1 MNHNEKN
8 ILIVSCFG
16 HFMSHFNMLMFPAL
30 VMPLTA
36 KFGMDL
42 TAVLALSFW
51 MYLLFGLSALP
62 WGLLTDAVGAKPM
75 MLGFF
80 IGAGLCGLAAA
91 FYMDDPTLFAVSLAG
106 VGVFSGIYHPAGLGL
121 ISRGVSRMSM
131 GMGYNGMAG
140 NAGLAAAPVLTGVAN
155 YLFGAKAAYVCLGGL
170 NFAGAALILFL
181 RWDEPPPGA
190 VRTESHG
197 RRSLISGFVVLLVCM
212 MLGGVAYRGA
222 SVILPSYFEL
232 RNQTLF
238 DFFSRV
244 DWLPASRNVAATM
257 LASLV
262 FLVGIFGQY
271 LGGRAAERYEPRKM
285 YFLFHAL
292 ALPMALAVAFTT
304 DIPLF
309 FFAMAYMFFMLGMQP
324 IENTLVAY
332 LTPDKLRHSGF
343 GLKFIVTFG
352 VGSLSVHLVGW
363 IKEAW
368 SLPAVFVAL
377 SVVSVGILLSIL
389 LLMAVTRKM
398 QLRN

>member
-1 MNHNEKN
+1 MSQNEKN
-8 ILIVSCFG
+8 ILIISCFG

-30 VMPLTA
+30 VMPLTG
-36 KFGMDL
+36 KFGMEM

-80 IGAGLCGLAAA
+80 VGAGLCGLAAA
-91 FYMDDPTLFAVSLAG
+91 YYMDDPTLFAVSLAG
-106 VGVFSGIYHPAGLGL
+106 VGMFSGIYHPAGLGL

-140 NAGLAAAPVLTGVAN
+140 NAGLATAPVLTGVAN
-155 YLFGAKAAYVCLGGL
+155 HLFGAKAAYVCLGGL
-170 NFAGAALILFL
+170 NLAGAALMLFL
-181 RWDEPPPGA
+181 PWNDPPPGT
-190 VRTESHG
+190 VGPQSHR
-197 RRSLISGFVVLLVCM
+197 RRSLIAGFVVLLVCM

-232 RNQTLF
+232 RNQAFF
-238 DFFSRV
+238 DFLSRA

-271 LGGRAAERYEPRKM
+271 LGGRAADRYEPRKM
-285 YFLFHAL
+285 YLLFHAV
-292 ALPMALAVAFTT
+292 ALPMALAAAFAT

-309 FFAMAYMFFMLGMQP
+309 FVAMVYMFFMLGMQP

-332 LTPDKLRHSGF
+332 LTPEKLRHSGF

-377 SVVSVGILLSIL
+377 SVVSVAILLSIL
-389 LLMAVTRKM
+389 LLMVVTRKM
-398 QLRN
+398 RIKG